1 MLLRPQFLIVRGS
14 NSLPEL
20 ATFVSTGL
28 LQLDLWSYPPVLL
41 RHVVHGHRF
50 AGQLLFTVE
59 ELIFPTLNYLVRQA
73 TPATRRPGK

>member
-1 MLLRPQFLIVRGS
+1 MFRGSQSLIVGVP

-41 RHVVHGHRF
+41 PYVVHGLRF
-50 AGQLLFTVE
+50 VGQLLSTVE

-73 TPATRRPGK
+73 TPTSRRPIK

>member
-1 MLLRPQFLIVRGS
+1 MFRGSQSLIVGVP

-41 RHVVHGHRF
+41 HYVVHGHRF
-50 AGQLLFTVE
+50 VGQLLSTVE
-59 ELIFPTLNYLVRQA
+59 ELIFPR
-73 TPATRRPGK
+73 